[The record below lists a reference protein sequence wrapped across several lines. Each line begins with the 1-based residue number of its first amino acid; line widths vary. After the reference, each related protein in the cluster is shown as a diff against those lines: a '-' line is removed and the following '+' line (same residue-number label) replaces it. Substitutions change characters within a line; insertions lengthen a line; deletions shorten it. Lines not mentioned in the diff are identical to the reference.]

1 MIDAFAE
8 SQGIAMN
15 TVHCKAIFGK
25 GLSGSFDISFLC
37 LSLFVVVIV

>member
-8 SQGIAMN
+8 SQGIAMD

-25 GLSGSFDISFLC
+25 GFFSFIYSSFM
-37 LSLFVVVIV
+37 SLFHYM

>member
-8 SQGIAMN
+8 SQGIAMD

-25 GLSGSFDISFLC
+25 GFFLIHSSFM
-37 LSLFVVVIV
+37 SLFRYL